1 MTRIV
6 SDTMRWLMLGA
17 LLACAACTPGGPTV
31 NLNPYAFATPA
42 QTEAAWI
49 GLIAQGLQLNPA
61 ADPATRADPY
71 PCARATYAAQ
81 QRQTPLPPCYYVPTG
96 AAPVAWLP

>member
-1 MTRIV
+1 
-6 SDTMRWLMLGA
+6 MLGA